1 MFPFILWKRQR
12 PFVGMRG
19 NGNRGNNESKESS
32 TNEVCAEH
40 INMAAMLEYEIYL
53 PTTLNDGTPVEAARI
68 QGIKDSLVKA
78 FGGYTHLKH
87 RSEGAWRMGGVT
99 FHDEVTIVRVLDD
112 GSAHFDMMAFKKSI
126 ETELQQEAVLIISRQ
141 VAAL

>member
-1 MFPFILWKRQR
+1 MRRNGK
-12 PFVGMRG
+12 RG
-19 NGNRGNNESKESS
+19 NDESKESS
-32 TNEVCAEH
+32 TNEMFAER
-40 INMAAMLEYEIYL
+40 INMAAMQEYEIYL
-53 PTTLNDGTPVEAARI
+53 PTTLKDGTPVEAAKI

-78 FGGYTHLKH
+78 FGGYTHLNH

-112 GSAHFDMMAFKKSI
+112 GSAHFDMTAFKKSI
-126 ETELQQEAVLIISRQ
+126 ETALQQEAVLIIRRQ